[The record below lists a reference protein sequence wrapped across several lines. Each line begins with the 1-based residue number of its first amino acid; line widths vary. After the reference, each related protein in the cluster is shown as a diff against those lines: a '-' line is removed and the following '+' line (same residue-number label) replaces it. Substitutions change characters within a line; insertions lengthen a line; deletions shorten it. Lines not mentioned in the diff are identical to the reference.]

1 ADGPATGS
9 GRGAVSAS
17 PDGRGAAARSE
28 TVGHAGGHRVRPAR
42 RPARP
47 GGAGRRTAYPRDQRP
62 REASRCGHGGPELNG
77 ERPYRGSAPPRA
89 GAGPEPDGWIRWGR
103 GATTAGAGSL
113 LGERL
118 HDPLEH
124 GLVAAGL
131 ALRDVQDQG
140 ETLVADDDPVD

>member
-1 ADGPATGS
+1 ERGGARPIPGISGPAKPPAAATAGLSSTGS
-9 GRGAVSAS
+9 GR
-17 PDGRGAAARSE
+17 
-28 TVGHAGGHRVRPAR
+28 T
-42 RPARP
+42 
-47 GGAGRRTAYPRDQRP
+47 AGRP
-62 REASRCGHGGPELNG
+62 H
-77 ERPYRGSAPPRA
+77 RGSAPPRA

-140 ETLVADDDPVD
+140 ETLVADDDPVDGHLPLRGRPGVVPQRPGHPGRLVVAAP